1 MESSA
6 GGSEQLV
13 VSFAGIQARLSS
25 RTFGASGMAI
35 FAIADLHL
43 SLSAPDKDMAI
54 FGAAWEGYQ
63 EKIRHQWCHS
73 VGPDDLVLVAGDIC
87 WAMKFEQALTDL
99 AWIHDLPG
107 TKILLRGNHDYWW
120 SSMSKMKKLLPPSLH
135 LLHNNAFTWGSIG
148 ICGARL
154 WDTDEFSFLEH
165 VVVSGPK
172 APPQMPTEEQ
182 RLEQTKIF
190 QREVQRLDLSLKA
203 LPKEVSAKIAM
214 THYPPV
220 GPQLQP
226 TAVSR
231 LLDQAHV
238 DTCVF
243 GHLHSMQPDAIRFG
257 AVGKTEYRFVAAD
270 AVDFAPQ
277 LIVPAALGPL
287 KEWVAAG

>member
-1 MESSA
+1 
-6 GGSEQLV
+6 
-13 VSFAGIQARLSS
+13 
-25 RTFGASGMAI
+25 MAI

-43 SLSAPDKDMAI
+43 SLSAPNKDMAI
-54 FGAAWEGYQ
+54 FGAVWEGYQ
-63 EKIRHQWCHS
+63 EKIRQHWIQT

-120 SSMSKMKKLLPPSLH
+120 SSMGKMKKLLPPSLH
-135 LLHNNAFTWGSIG
+135 LLQNNAFTWGTVGSKAVG

-172 APPQMPTEEQ
+172 QPPTPPSEEQ
-182 RLEQTKIF
+182 RLEQAKIF
-190 QREVQRLDLSLKA
+190 QREVQRLDMSFQA
-203 LPKEVSAKIAM
+203 LPSGISTKIAM

-220 GPQLQP
+220 GPRLQP

-231 LLDQAHV
+231 YLDQVGV

-243 GHLHSMQPDAIRFG
+243 GHLHSMQPESIQFG
-257 AVGKTEYRFVAAD
+257 RIGKTLYRFVAAD
-270 AVDFAPQ
+270 AVDFRPQ
-277 LIVPAALGPL
+277 LIVPDAQGPL
-287 KEWVAAG
+287 REWAGQG